1 MGCTGPLHGW
11 MSREK
16 TPLGKRRLSF
26 SIREAYHDLPLTV
39 PCGTCPGC
47 KLDHARAWAVRCTHE
62 AQMWKDN
69 CFVTLTYRQL
79 PPHGSLRPADFTNF
93 MKKLRNYFLTTDPP
107 RRIRYL
113 QAGEYGKLGRPHHHA
128 ILFNCDFDDKS
139 PLKETSPGNI
149 IYRSPT
155 LETLWTHGFSSIGTV
170 TPQSAAYVA
179 RYTLK
184 KQHHQKDSLKHPEYI
199 TMSRRPG
206 IGLRWIE
213 KYASDVY
220 PGDEVITRDGKKTR
234 PPRYYDEWLRTQNPE
249 LLNQLKRRRIEEVNR
264 EETNSTRMLSKRI
277 NLERRINDHLKR
289 NL

>member
-1 MGCTGPLHGW
+1 

-47 KLDHARAWAVRCTHE
+47 KLDHARDWAVRCTHE
-62 AQMWKDN
+62 ASLYKHN
-69 CFVTLTYRQL
+69 AFVTLTYRDM
-79 PPHGSLRPADFTNF
+79 PPNGSLRPKDFVLF
-93 MKKLRNYFLTTDPP
+93 MKKLRKRHPGVRF
-107 RRIRYL
+107 L

-128 ILFNCDFDDKS
+128 LLFNCRFPDEYPFR
-139 PLKETSPGNI
+139 ETSPGNLT
-149 IYRSPT
+149 YRSPE
-155 LETLWTHGFSSIGTV
+155 LETLWPHGFSSIGRV

-184 KQHHQKDSLKHPEYI
+184 KQAPNLYGAKLPEYI
-199 TMSRRPG
+199 TMSRNPG
-206 IGLRWIE
+206 IGARWLD
-213 KYASDVY
+213 KYLTDVY
-220 PGDEVITRDGKKTR
+220 PSDEIVLRDGTKAR
-234 PPRYYDEWLRTQNPE
+234 PPRFYDDILAERNPE
-249 LLNQLKRRRIEEVNR
+249 LLKRLKFKRIQEVNL
-264 EETNSTRMLSKRI
+264 EETNSSRMLQKRI